1 MNGWLMRK
9 YFKLLQ
15 IDSYTTY
22 MYANN
27 NFLDASRLVI
37 DLTKTQCRVLFCI

>member
-1 MNGWLMRK
+1 MNRWLMRK

-37 DLTKTQCRVLFCI
+37 DLTKTQCRV